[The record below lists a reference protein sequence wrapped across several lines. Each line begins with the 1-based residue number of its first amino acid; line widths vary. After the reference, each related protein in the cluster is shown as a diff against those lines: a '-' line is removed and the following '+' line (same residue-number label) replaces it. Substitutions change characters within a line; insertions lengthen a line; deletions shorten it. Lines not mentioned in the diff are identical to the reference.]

1 MVDFNDKNSLENL
14 QILLKGMITDLGRH
28 NEQIGMLLK
37 GGNRQYALIEEQG
50 KIISNLQ
57 ERIDLIES
65 EGWVEQ

>member
-1 MVDFNDKNSLENL
+1 
-14 QILLKGMITDLGRH
+14 MITDLGRH

>member
-1 MVDFNDKNSLENL
+1 MVDFNDKNSLE
-14 QILLKGMITDLGRH
+14 